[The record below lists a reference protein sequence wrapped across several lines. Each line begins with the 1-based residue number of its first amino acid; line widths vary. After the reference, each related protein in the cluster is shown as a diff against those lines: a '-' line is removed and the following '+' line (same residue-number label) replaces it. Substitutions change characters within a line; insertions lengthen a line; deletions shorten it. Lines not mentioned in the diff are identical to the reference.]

1 MEELIDKLEEL
12 KDVLDK
18 EEINFKYLEKKE
30 KILKDSNISSKVLKY
45 QETKN
50 EKLKEEIYNIP
61 SFLEYKKMENEIL
74 LLIMELNS
82 KFKDIKKGI

>member
-18 EEINFKYLEKKE
+18 EEVIVKYLEEKE
-30 KILKDSNISSKVLKY
+30 KILKDRNISSKVLKY